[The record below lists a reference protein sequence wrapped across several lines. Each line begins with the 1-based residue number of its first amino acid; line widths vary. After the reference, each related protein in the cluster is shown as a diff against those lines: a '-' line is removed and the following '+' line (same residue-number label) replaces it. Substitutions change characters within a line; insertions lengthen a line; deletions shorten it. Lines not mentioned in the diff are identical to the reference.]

1 MKRPDIPY
9 LRIVEEIRRRIT
21 SGELAAGDKV
31 PSTRQIV
38 REWGVAMATASK
50 VLGRLQEEGLARAV
64 PGVGTVVAGAE
75 RRPPPEDLTRQRVV
89 RAAIKIADAEGLA
102 AVSMRRIA
110 AELGASAMS
119 LYRHVDGKDE
129 LIHLMADAVYGD
141 DPPPAPA
148 MSASP
153 HGHPV
158 SPQTAPAQ
166 PRSGRTQ
173 SETRA
178 VMPGG
183 RVQSETRAVMPGGR
197 VQPET
202 RAAMPGGRVQPET
215 RAAMPGGRV
224 QPEAGRAVSSGPRGW
239 RAQVELVLRQQWRI
253 HRRHPWLT
261 QAVSLTRPQFVPNG
275 MAHTDR
281 LLRGLDG
288 LGLDANTML
297 HAAVSLMNFV
307 RGTAVSLEAEEQ
319 ARTETGITDDE
330 WMRAREAELGEM
342 LASGAYPT
350 LAKVLAQPGLDM
362 DLDSLFEFG
371 LRRQLDG
378 LAVLVARA
386 RDGRRD

>member
-1 MKRPDIPY
+1 M
-9 LRIVEEIRRRIT
+9 
-21 SGELAAGDKV
+21 
-31 PSTRQIV
+31 
-38 REWGVAMATASK
+38 
-50 VLGRLQEEGLARAV
+50 
-64 PGVGTVVAGAE
+64 VAGAE

-129 LIHLMADAVYGD
+129 LIHLMTDAVYGD
-141 DPPPAPA
+141 DPPPAPP

-153 HGHPV
+153 QGHPV
-158 SPQTAPAQ
+158 GPQTAPAQ

-173 SETRA
+173 REIR
-178 VMPGG
+178 VGG
-183 RVQSETRAVMPGGR
+183 RRQ
-197 VQPET
+197 
-202 RAAMPGGRVQPET
+202 
-215 RAAMPGGRV
+215 
-224 QPEAGRAVSSGPRGW
+224 EAGRGVSGRPSGW

-253 HRRHPWLT
+253 HRSHPWLT

-281 LLRGLDG
+281 LLRALDRLGLDG
-288 LGLDANTML
+288 NTML

-307 RGTAVSLEAEEQ
+307 RGTAVSLEVEEQ